1 MYLLDTNILSEL
13 RRPEKAKAA
22 LVKWSKMQDIQSLY
36 ISVITALEIERG
48 IELRALKDPDQARVL
63 RDWLDGQIL
72 PAFTGRILP
81 VSLAIA
87 RRCARLHVPNPFPE
101 RDALIAATAMEYDLG
116 LVTRNV
122 KDFQRTGVVILN
134 P

>member
-63 RDWLDGQIL
+63 RDWLEGQIL

-87 RRCARLHVPNPFPE
+87 RRCARLHVPNPVPE

-122 KDFQRTGVVILN
+122 KDFQPTGVVILN